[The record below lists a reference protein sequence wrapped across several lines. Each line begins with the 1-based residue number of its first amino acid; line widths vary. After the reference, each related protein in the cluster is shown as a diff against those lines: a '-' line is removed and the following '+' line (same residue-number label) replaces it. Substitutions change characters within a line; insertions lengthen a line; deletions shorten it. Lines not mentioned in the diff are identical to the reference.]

1 MSPNSLRLRSLCARH
16 SDCLGKCGH
25 LEGRPAMEKELQQLI
40 EELGDAI
47 NSSLSESD
55 RFAAVMAEME
65 QAGYNVYVI
74 LEASI
79 GFRKQ
84 GDAGGESGEAEIQ
97 MSPQPKH
104 DSVRSSEM
112 SEEDLDFLRELKI
125 SVA

>member
-1 MSPNSLRLRSLCARH
+1 
-16 SDCLGKCGH
+16 
-25 LEGRPAMEKELQQLI
+25 MEKELQQLI

-65 QAGYNVYVI
+65 QAGYNVCVI

-79 GFRKQ
+79 GFRKN
-84 GDAGGESGEAEIQ
+84 GESELQSGEAEIQ
-97 MSPQPKH
+97 VSPQPKH
-104 DSVRSSEM
+104 EFVGEPEM
-112 SEEDLDFLRELKI
+112 LTDGDLDFLRDLKI

>member
-1 MSPNSLRLRSLCARH
+1 
-16 SDCLGKCGH
+16 
-25 LEGRPAMEKELQQLI
+25 MEKELQELI
-40 EELGDAI
+40 EELGEVI

-79 GFRKQ
+79 GFRKN
-84 GDAGGESGEAEIQ
+84 GESQGEAEIQ
-97 MSPQPKH
+97 VLPQPKA
-104 DSVRSSEM
+104 DCVRAGDM
-112 SEEDLDFLRELKI
+112 TAGDLDFLRELKI

>member
-1 MSPNSLRLRSLCARH
+1 
-16 SDCLGKCGH
+16 
-25 LEGRPAMEKELQQLI
+25 MEKELQQLI
-40 EELGDAI
+40 EELGEVI

-79 GFRKQ
+79 GFRKN
-84 GDAGGESGEAEIQ
+84 GDSEFQSGEAEIQ
-97 MSPQPKH
+97 VTPQAKQ
-104 DSVRSSEM
+104 DFVRAGDM
-112 SEEDLDFLRELKI
+112 TAGDLDFLRELKI

>member
-1 MSPNSLRLRSLCARH
+1 
-16 SDCLGKCGH
+16 
-25 LEGRPAMEKELQQLI
+25 MEKELQQLI

-79 GFRKQ
+79 GFRKN
-84 GDAGGESGEAEIQ
+84 GESELQSGEAEIQ
-97 MSPQPKH
+97 VSPQPKH
-104 DSVRSSEM
+104 DFAGKPEM
-112 SEEDLDFLRELKI
+112 LTAGDLDFLRDLKI

>member
-1 MSPNSLRLRSLCARH
+1 
-16 SDCLGKCGH
+16 
-25 LEGRPAMEKELQQLI
+25 MEKELQQLI
-40 EELGDAI
+40 EELGEVI

-79 GFRKQ
+79 GFRKN
-84 GDAGGESGEAEIQ
+84 GDSQFQSGEAEIQ
-97 MSPQPKH
+97 VSPQPKPDGVH
-104 DSVRSSEM
+104 TGDMTAS
-112 SEEDLDFLRELKI
+112 DLDFLRELKI

>member
-1 MSPNSLRLRSLCARH
+1 
-16 SDCLGKCGH
+16 
-25 LEGRPAMEKELQQLI
+25 MEKELQHLI
-40 EELGDAI
+40 DELGEAI

-65 QAGYNVYVI
+65 QAGYNVYVV
-74 LEASI
+74 LEASL

-84 GDAGGESGEAEIQ
+84 GDAEAEPGEAQIQ
-97 MSPQPKH
+97 VSPEPKH

-125 SVA
+125 SAA

>member
-1 MSPNSLRLRSLCARH
+1 
-16 SDCLGKCGH
+16 
-25 LEGRPAMEKELQQLI
+25 MEKELQQLI

-65 QAGYNVYVI
+65 QAGYNAYVI

-79 GFRKQ
+79 GFRKN
-84 GDAGGESGEAEIQ
+84 GESQFQAGEAEIQ
-97 MSPQPKH
+97 VSPQPKH
-104 DSVRSSEM
+104 EFAGKSEM
-112 SEEDLDFLRELKI
+112 LTDGDLDFLRDVKI

>member
-1 MSPNSLRLRSLCARH
+1 
-16 SDCLGKCGH
+16 
-25 LEGRPAMEKELQQLI
+25 MEKELQQLI
-40 EELGDAI
+40 EELGEVI

-79 GFRKQ
+79 GFRKN
-84 GDAGGESGEAEIQ
+84 GDSQFQSGEAEIQ
-97 MSPQPKH
+97 VSPQPKT
-104 DSVRSSEM
+104 DCVVAGDM
-112 SEEDLDFLRELKI
+112 TAGDLDFLRELKI

>member
-1 MSPNSLRLRSLCARH
+1 
-16 SDCLGKCGH
+16 
-25 LEGRPAMEKELQQLI
+25 MEKELQQLI

-79 GFRKQ
+79 GFRKN
-84 GDAGGESGEAEIQ
+84 GDSQFQSGEAEIQ
-97 MSPQPKH
+97 VSPQPKH
-104 DSVRSSEM
+104 DFSGKPEM
-112 SEEDLDFLRELKI
+112 LTAGDLDFLRDLKI